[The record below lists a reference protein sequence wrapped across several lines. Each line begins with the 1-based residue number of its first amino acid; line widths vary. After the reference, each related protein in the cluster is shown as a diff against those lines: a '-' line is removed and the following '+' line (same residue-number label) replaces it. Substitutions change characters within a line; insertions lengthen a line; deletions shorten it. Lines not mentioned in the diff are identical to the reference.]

1 VAVLLETAEEEGA
14 SQHRRP
20 ARGSVAGGLLLSSSG
35 GCDFS
40 PVDWA
45 MCSAGAAVAVGR
57 KASEGTRRGEYSPEK
72 RGRTGAV
79 VRQSRG
85 AGDGTRRNEAGW
97 AWFP

>member
-20 ARGSVAGGLLLSSSG
+20 ARGSVAGGLLLSCSG
-35 GCDFS
+35 GCDFP
-40 PVDWA
+40 PVNWA
-45 MCSAGAAVAVGR
+45 R